1 MELGQLRRV
10 NEHCECCTG
19 DHAVQALDVFL
30 GYAALGAHLVDEAGD
45 KPDHRVGHVAVFR
58 VLEPALSVKALCNA
72 AGNAAKHK
80 LHVDN
85 VKGRNVKQACPG
97 GDLIRAI

>member
-1 MELGQLRRV
+1 M

-45 KPDHRVGHVAVFR
+45 KPDHRVGHVAAFR

-80 LHVDN
+80 LHVDS
-85 VKGRNVKQACPG
+85 VKGRTVKQACSG